1 MENKK
6 IKVKFILVGNGKV
19 GKTSLINQYIN
30 KTFTEGYVMT
40 VGGDKTLKKLKY
52 N

>member
-19 GKTSLINQYIN
+19 GKTSLINQYVN
-30 KTFTEGYVMT
+30 NEFDGDYLMT
-40 VGGDKTLKKLKY
+40 IGNDKITKDIKK
-52 N
+52 